1 MGFLSSLFGFGGD
14 TPKTQQVIQATKLP
28 EEIAPFARE
37 VLEEAKELYG
47 TRMGEGYAPYTG
59 ETIAPFTSEQEQAM
73 AGIAGLVGTTRPLQE
88 EALETFRTG
97 LATDFTPEVAQT
109 YMSPYQRSVTDIEK
123 REAQRDFEGKI
134 MPAFEKQAVGAG
146 GMSGLGSRAGVQ
158 AAQLG
163 KTQMER
169 LGDIE
174 SRGLQASYQDAQR
187 LFEAEQARKRTLAA
201 DVAGMG
207 PAMFASGLTEQGAL
221 QTVGEQKQALGQEAL
236 DEAYFRFREKQAFP
250 QEQLAGYSGFVYGNP
265 LMQQRTRTTTG
276 PAPQPPGLG
285 SQLMGLGMT
294 AAKLYGMGGGS
305 GFGGPGWSVGNLGK
319 SAGQMFGTYG
329 AKAQSGGGISS
340 LPVVRRQNSGSTDPY
355 DIMRKSIAD
364 RYKNIYP
371 SQDDVRTTGEQNIKR
386 IQDIL
391 QRGYQEQRDLIPH
404 GGRAYRRGMEA
415 ALKRHE
421 PGYMEPFG
429 TGVLRTGAAL
439 ISGGEEDAAA
449 RQEALAKI
457 AAGVTEGELE
467 IAGQED
473 TLSEKLAE
481 RELEIEKAIGTAA
494 SEEATARA
502 SMALQAKRKAEA
514 TKGVVIPAGQYG
526 QVRGAFDSMV
536 RTGLFA
542 GQELP
547 GGQYKIDLINI
558 GGRMQPLTDEH
569 RIEITKIISDAFNK
583 LESQGGTVGSATK
596 LMEERFEG
604 VGAPSL
610 PFIDDPDDPG
620 VQIPDKKKM
629 VVGKI
634 YRMAHPGT
642 GIKGLFRYTSAGKLE
657 EVGI

>member
-14 TPKTQQVIQATKLP
+14 RPKTQQVVQATKLP
-28 EEIAPFARE
+28 EEIAPFAKE
-37 VLEEAKELYG
+37 VLEEAKELYT
-47 TRMGEGYAPYTG
+47 TRMGEGYVPYTG

-73 AGIAGLVGTTRPLQE
+73 EGIAGLVGTTRPLQE
-88 EALETFRTG
+88 EALETFRAG

-123 REAQRDFEGKI
+123 REAQRDFESRI

-146 GMSGLGSRAGVQ
+146 GMSGMGSRAGVQ

-174 SRGLQASYQDAQR
+174 AKGLQAAYQDAQR

-221 QTVGEQKQALGQEAL
+221 QTVGEQKQSLGQEAL
-236 DEAYFRFREKQAFP
+236 DEAYFRFKEKQAFP

-265 LMQQRTRTTTG
+265 LMQERTRTTTG

-294 AAKLYGMGGGS
+294 AAKLYGMGGGA
-305 GFGGPGWSVGNLGK
+305 GFGGPGWSWGNLGRGV
-319 SAGQMFGTYG
+319 GQMVGTYKG
-329 AKAQSGGGISS
+329 QSGGGISS

-355 DIMRKSIAD
+355 DIMRSRIED
-364 RYKNIYP
+364 RYKKIYP
-371 SQDDVRTTGEQNIKR
+371 SQDDVRTTGEKNIKAV
-386 IQDIL
+386 QEIL
-391 QRGYQEQRDLIPH
+391 RRGIKEQQDLIPH
-404 GGRAYRRGMEA
+404 GGRAYKRGMEA
-415 ALKRHE
+415 AFQRHE
-421 PGYMEPFG
+421 PGYDEPG
-429 TGVLRTGAAL
+429 LMQILRPTSAF
-439 ISGGEEDAAA
+439 ITGGEEDAAA

-457 AAGVTEGELE
+457 AAAQAEGELE
-467 IAGQED
+467 IAGQEG

-481 RELEIEKAIGTAA
+481 VGLKREEAISDAVTA
-494 SEEATARA
+494 EATARA
-502 SMALQAKRKAEA
+502 NLGLAAKRQSEID
-514 TKGVVIPAGQYG
+514 KGVVIPAGQYG

-558 GGRMQPLTDEH
+558 GGRMQPLTEEH
-569 RIEITKIISDAFNK
+569 RIEINKIISDAFNK
-583 LESQGGTVGSATK
+583 LESQGGTVASATQ
-596 LMEERFEG
+596 LMKERFEG

-610 PFIDDPDDPG
+610 PFIADPDDPG
-620 VQIPDKKKM
+620 VQIPDKNKM

-634 YRMAHPGT
+634 YRMAHPAT
-642 GIKGLFRYTSAGKLE
+642 GIKGLFRYTSDEKLE
-657 EVGI
+657 EVGT